1 MVSLRGSITKVSL
14 ISLYNMQFIL
24 KCPNGKRID
33 MSTYVLKQLTGEITQ
48 SEVNER
54 IEFYKSKNT
63 I

>member
-1 MVSLRGSITKVSL
+1 MVLPSGLTTKDSL

>member
-1 MVSLRGSITKVSL
+1 
-14 ISLYNMQFIL
+14 MQFIL

-33 MSTYVLKQLTGEITQ
+33 MSTDILKQLTGEVTQ

-54 IEFYKSKNT
+54 IEFYKSTTT

>member
-1 MVSLRGSITKVSL
+1 
-14 ISLYNMQFIL
+14 MQFIL

-33 MSTYVLKQLTGEITQ
+33 MSTYVLKQLTGEVTQ

-54 IEFYKSKNT
+54 IEFYKSTNT